1 MDAEEQ
7 AMLEW
12 LNSVNASKA
21 SAPMVPA
28 MPQPTSMPSIEALSG
43 GTITEEMAQARPML
57 PSMPSAPMAAP
68 SPLQV
73 AQSRLG
79 SLYDRTSLADSVASQ
94 QAAVRQE
101 LLGAY
106 TPKKIGWQNA
116 LVTSLA
122 GLAPA
127 LVASAV
133 LDGDQYAPIISKA
146 GTEGLTSAGK
156 LYDEYLAG
164 EMKGRQAAAQFDLGN
179 LTQDINQLQAL
190 DKVALQGEYD
200 LAAQEARARL
210 GGGFG
215 QNIIQ
220 DIDEARRVAA
230 LTGYQGDP
238 QDLIG
243 STEKLVMDRVNRD
256 VRTQNQEDQ
265 LAARARSTKLAENKF
280 ETDLGRASIFGTVKT
295 SPDAPPLAPTE
306 AAKLK
311 AKVADATTL
320 DQQLQRFD
328 ELQRKNGLA
337 ILGPESAEMR
347 ALQSAIMNTHRRL
360 TNSGATLTAEESRWL
375 EYLTPIA
382 ASADPAEAL
391 KRTMMSQDGPQFI
404 AAMRKLNTN
413 AVRSGLA
420 AYGLDL
426 DKGSLP
432 AVGGTQA
439 PTMTDAQR
447 QRLAE
452 LKAKYGRK

>member
-133 LDGDQYAPIISKA
+133 LDGDQYAPIIGKA
-146 GTEGLTSAGK
+146 GTEGLASAGK

-200 LAAQEARARL
+200 LAAQEARAKL
-210 GGGFG
+210 GGNAAQNRIVQSPGEAKQLLDAFG
-215 QNIIQ
+215 VTDVDPSSLIGMSQGMIQ
-220 DIDEARRVAA
+220 DALVNKRLKEQKEGDWKLRERGLGVIEKRVSGEALSAPKQDITDKVSNAATIHERLAPMIDILEKSGASIADAAQWQADKLIPGTNAYFIEAQLNDVAA
-230 LTGYQGDP
+230 GLRKANESGVMTDQDYQRYQELISGVIYAP
-238 QDLIG
+238 PSVKAQQLKNVLANIKTSITNDLQ
-243 STEKLVMDRVNRD
+243 T
-256 VRTQNQEDQ
+256 
-265 LAARARSTKLAENKF
+265 ARASKQNVNDLEALASQKGVLNTPATQQP
-280 ETDLGRASIFGTVKT
+280 TDRRAY
-295 SPDAPPLAPTE
+295 LA
-306 AAKLK
+306 
-311 AKVADATTL
+311 
-320 DQQLQRFD
+320 QLQ
-328 ELQRKNGLA
+328 
-337 ILGPESAEMR
+337 AE
-347 ALQSAIMNTHRRL
+347 
-360 TNSGATLTAEESRWL
+360 
-375 EYLTPIA
+375 
-382 ASADPAEAL
+382 
-391 KRTMMSQDGPQFI
+391 
-404 AAMRKLNTN
+404 
-413 AVRSGLA
+413 
-420 AYGLDL
+420 
-426 DKGSLP
+426 
-432 AVGGTQA
+432 
-439 PTMTDAQR
+439 
-447 QRLAE
+447 
-452 LKAKYGRK
+452 KARGWK